1 MSVALSSLSKPIRWL
16 LISSSA
22 FFVIYFGWTALHTT
36 VYSYSSVRQLREVFD
51 GISPP
56 PTSHK
61 IDDLHTSSKFTT
73 QSVYENFSSQLTSDA
88 TIRYYA
94 DLLAVQ
100 GWKESESRATFEG
113 GHYSKYCKGDM
124 DVVVETI
131 QPTSGQTRFL
141 LSVNRENGLRESTG
155 CGNRVLSH

>member
-1 MSVALSSLSKPIRWL
+1 MRVALSSLSKPVRWL
-16 LISSSA
+16 LITSSA
-22 FFVIYFGWTALHTT
+22 FFVMYFAWTALHTT

-56 PTSHK
+56 PASHK
-61 IDDLHTSSKFTT
+61 IDAIHVSSKFTT
-73 QSVYENFSSQLTSDA
+73 QSVYENFSSPLTSDA
-88 TIRYYA
+88 TNQYYA
-94 DLLAVQ
+94 ALLAAQ
-100 GWKESESRATFEG
+100 GWKESESRATFGG

-131 QPTSGQTRFL
+131 QPTSSQTQFL

-155 CGNRVLSH
+155 CGNRKLSQ